1 MKYCPKC
8 GGPMFPIKKGDK
20 IYLKCRRC
28 GYEMEATE
36 KDLEKYRVVR
46 KADEKHKVVTT
57 KVVSQVRRTQGSPED
72 LESAKEEYYELVLDQ
87 LGEYGE

>member
-1 MKYCPKC
+1 
-8 GGPMFPIKKGDK
+8 MFPVKKGNE

-28 GYEMEATE
+28 GYEIKATE
-36 KDLEKYRVVR
+36 KDLEQYKVVH
-46 KADEKHKVVTT
+46 KADKKSKVVTT
-57 KVVSQVRRTQGSPED
+57 KVVSQVKKKGSSPED